1 MSLRVWKL
9 VTDEGDFIGLLNL
22 SFLNMHTKNFQI
34 RKLKKYHTSIR
45 KTVNGE
51 VVVIRN
57 CTYLDF
63 SPPNKCTSTLVWIK
77 SIHDYE

>member
-51 VVVIRN
+51 VVVVIHN
-57 CTYLDF
+57 CTATYLDFF
-63 SPPNKCTSTLVWIK
+63 SPPNKCTGTIVWF
-77 SIHDYE
+77 